1 VKTELNHLPPAKR
14 RELELVV
21 QLIFEEFTD
30 ALALAQQSWKKQGR
44 ILKIILFGSHARGG
58 WVDEPH
64 TAKGYLS
71 DFDLL
76 VIVNHDRLTDRASYW
91 TKADERLIRERTV
104 VGTLR
109 TPVNFIVHTL
119 GEVNSAIAEGRYFF
133 TDIAR
138 DGIAIYQSDSTDL
151 AQPRPKAAG
160 DALELAREYAEDWF
174 PSASEFLIQGREA
187 AAREW
192 TNNAAFQLHQAAER
206 YYHGLLLCLTLYSP
220 RTHRLAAL
228 RSMAERLDDRLIV
241 VWPRESR
248 ADRAKF
254 EKLND
259 AYIKAR
265 YSKHYQIGA
274 DELAWLGEHVEKL
287 GQIVADL
294 CAERIAKLEAEAG
307 DRGTGK

>member
-1 VKTELNHLPPAKR
+1 MKTELNHLPPAKR
-14 RELELVV
+14 RELEFVV

-133 TDIAR
+133 TDIGR
-138 DGIAIYQSDSTDL
+138 DGIAIYQSDDSDL
-151 AQPRPKAAG
+151 ATPKPKSAG
-160 DALELAREYAEDWF
+160 EALELTREYEEEWLT
-174 PSASEFLIQGREA
+174 SGREFYDGFVDA
-187 AAREW
+187 AKRE
-192 TNNAAFQLHQAAER
+192 NLKKAVFDLHQAAER
-206 YYHGLLLCLTLYSP
+206 FLHGLLLCLTLYSP
-220 RTHRLAAL
+220 HTHRLSVL
-228 RSMAERLDDRLIV
+228 RSIAESLDDRLIS
-241 VWPRESR
+241 VWPRETRS
-248 ADRAKF
+248 DRAKF

-265 YSKHYQIGA
+265 YSKHYQISA

-287 GQIVADL
+287 GQIVTDL

-307 DRGTGK
+307 DTGTRK

>member
-58 WVDEPH
+58 WVNEPH

-265 YSKHYQIGA
+265 YSKHYQISA

-287 GQIVADL
+287 GEIVADL

-307 DRGTGK
+307 DTGTRK

>member
-1 VKTELNHLPPAKR
+1 MKTELDHLPPAKQ

-21 QLIFEEFTD
+21 QLIFEEFGD
-30 ALALAQQSWKKQGR
+30 AMALAKQSWKKQGR

-76 VIVNHDRLTDRASYW
+76 LIVNHDKLTDRASYW

-119 GEVNSAIAEGRYFF
+119 GEVNSAICEGRYFF

-138 DGIAIYQSDSTDL
+138 DGIAIYQSDDSDL
-151 AQPRPKAAG
+151 ATPKPKSARE
-160 DALELAREYAEDWF
+160 ALELTREYEEEWLT
-174 PSASEFLIQGREA
+174 SGREFYDGFVDA
-187 AAREW
+187 TKRE
-192 TNNAAFQLHQAAER
+192 NLKKAVFDLHQAAER
-206 YYHGLLLCLTLYSP
+206 YLHGLLLCLTLYSP
-220 RTHRLAAL
+220 HTHRLSVL
-228 RSMAERLDDRLIV
+228 RSMAEQIDARLIA
-241 VWPRESR
+241 VWPRVTR
-248 ADRAKF
+248 ADRAMF

-265 YSKHYQIGA
+265 YSKHYQISPH
-274 DELAWLGEHVEKL
+274 ELSWLGERVEEL
-287 GQIVADL
+287 GQIVANL
-294 CAERIAKLEAEAG
+294 CAERIAILESGAG
-307 DRGTGK
+307 KTETPS